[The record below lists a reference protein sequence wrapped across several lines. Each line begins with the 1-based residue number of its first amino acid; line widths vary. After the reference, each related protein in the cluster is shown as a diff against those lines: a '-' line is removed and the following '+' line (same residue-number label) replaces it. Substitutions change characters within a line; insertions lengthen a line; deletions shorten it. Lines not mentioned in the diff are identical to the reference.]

1 MFEFFANLFGYLLQL
16 LYELVNNYGVA
27 IILFTVIIKLLLLP
41 LSIKQQRTMKK
52 STELQEKMKVIQF
65 KYKSDPEKMNQ
76 EMMNLYKSE
85 NMSPFSGCLTA
96 IIQLLLLLS
105 IFYLV
110 RSPLTYMEKI
120 PQDSI
125 NHYVQQLQE
134 NGKTVSQV
142 YPEID
147 LIRESSWLKEQNPED
162 TNVDRLN
169 LQMNFLGLDLSKV
182 PQQNMTDY
190 TVYIIPVLYILSS
203 FISIRM
209 NTAMQAK
216 KAKQNKEE
224 KEPKDIKIDGTTGKE
239 LVPQEE
245 ENNEMDAVMQ
255 TNKMMSWMMPIM
267 SISIAFIAPLAKT
280 IISEGKT
287 TNEAIEK
294 GLKELNVS
302 RKMVDIK
309 VLENEDKRSF
319 FSILAPRVVKVEM
332 TLKESSVE
340 KHHEIK
346 PKKEIVLSEEEQEK
360 AKENIEKFLIELKP
374 ELPEDTTYSIKTEK
388 NAIYVYLNSPS
399 LGFLIGYRG
408 ETLYAMQNILTAIAG
423 KGIENKVRVILDI
436 EGYKAKREKTLE
448 DLAEKVAKTVIRTG
462 KPVKLEPMQAY
473 ERKIIHTELQGN
485 DKVETNS
492 IGEEPYRRIV
502 ISLKK

>member
-267 SISIAFIAPLAKT
+267 SISIAFIAPLGLALYWL
-280 IISEGKT
+280 IS
-287 TNEAIEK
+287 
-294 GLKELNVS
+294 
-302 RKMVDIK
+302 
-309 VLENEDKRSF
+309 
-319 FSILAPRVVKVEM
+319 
-332 TLKESSVE
+332 
-340 KHHEIK
+340 
-346 PKKEIVLSEEEQEK
+346 
-360 AKENIEKFLIELKP
+360 
-374 ELPEDTTYSIKTEK
+374 
-388 NAIYVYLNSPS
+388 
-399 LGFLIGYRG
+399 
-408 ETLYAMQNILTAIAG
+408 NILMIA
-423 KGIENKVRVILDI
+423 ERLILD
-436 EGYKAKREKTLE
+436 
-448 DLAEKVAKTVIRTG
+448 KVIK
-462 KPVKLEPMQAY
+462 
-473 ERKIIHTELQGN
+473 
-485 DKVETNS
+485 
-492 IGEEPYRRIV
+492 
-502 ISLKK
+502 